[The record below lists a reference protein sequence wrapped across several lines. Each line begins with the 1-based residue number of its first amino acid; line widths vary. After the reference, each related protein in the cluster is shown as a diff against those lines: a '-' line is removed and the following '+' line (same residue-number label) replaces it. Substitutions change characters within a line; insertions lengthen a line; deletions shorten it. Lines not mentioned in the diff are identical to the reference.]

1 MFILLEIILTAN
13 FPVRIIEIISDDELY
28 TNVWDVLCESVDY
41 SDTKYTEVRNQWQ
54 IDVFTRYGKL
64 HSIYKIITI

>member
-13 FPVRIIEIISDDELY
+13 FPVRIIEILADDELY
-28 TNVWDVLCESVDY
+28 TNVWDILCESVDY
-41 SDTKYTEVRNQWQ
+41 SDTKYSQVRNQWQ

-64 HSIYKIITI
+64 HSVYKIINI

>member
-1 MFILLEIILTAN
+1 MFILLEIILSAN